1 MTGANEP
8 KKETTRIDVQ
18 TVKPVRSP
26 ESNANRGDTLRLPA
40 NIHPPPGPPPE
51 EMVAP
56 NSLASA
62 DEPVVSPMLS
72 VDPAPDLPSAGP
84 RKETVRIPPAPGP
97 LLPEISAAQMKK
109 TQPLLAAPA
118 PGLERAA
125 IAVAPVVGKDMPLLW
140 VVLGGAALIL
150 IIQIWIY
157 FS

>member
-1 MTGANEP
+1 MTGPNEP

-18 TVKPVRSP
+18 TVRPVRSP
-26 ESNANRGDTLRLPA
+26 EANANERDTLRLPTDIRQPH
-40 NIHPPPGPPPE
+40 NQPPKE
-51 EMVAP
+51 IVAP
-56 NSLASA
+56 TFLPSA
-62 DEPVVSPMLS
+62 NEQAASPMFS

-84 RKETVRIPPAPGP
+84 RKETVRIAPAPGP
-97 LLPEISAAQMKK
+97 LLPEIPADQMKK

-118 PGLERAA
+118 PGSERAA
-125 IAVAPVVGKDMPLLW
+125 IPVAPAVEKEMPLLW